1 MRIGGY
7 QGKYDM
13 LRGMRMAIRE
23 LEVRVI
29 AEEGYERTTG
39 EIDEGKKMEDSLLTT
54 PIQKEGVVRSGTP
67 GKRF

>member
-1 MRIGGY
+1 
-7 QGKYDM
+7 
-13 LRGMRMAIRE
+13 MAIQE

-29 AEEGYERTTG
+29 AEEGTTG
-39 EIDEGKKMEDSLLTT
+39 EIDEGKKMEESLLTT